1 MGVRCDEAV
10 ERWVGCHSEFRIYL
24 ENVSMLWVDKRT
36 SKFKSGQVW
45 TYAEYDS
52 TTFTQDPG
60 CLWPHFL
67 IIEPMRGLSY
77 ITRTQ
82 LSQPNRIKIT
92 YDNTHPTKAEGSF
105 KLTYTAI
112 GYRGLFPRWEF
123 FCYRSRSCSDWP
135 SRIDVLKQPAI

>member
-1 MGVRCDEAV
+1 
-10 ERWVGCHSEFRIYL
+10 
-24 ENVSMLWVDKRT
+24 MLWVDKRT

-45 TYAEYDS
+45 TYPEYDS

-67 IIEPMRGLSY
+67 IIEPMCGLSY

-92 YDNTHPTKAEGSF
+92 YDNTHPTKAGGSF

-112 GYRGLFPRWEF
+112 GYRGLFPR
-123 FCYRSRSCSDWP
+123 
-135 SRIDVLKQPAI
+135 

>member
-1 MGVRCDEAV
+1 
-10 ERWVGCHSEFRIYL
+10 
-24 ENVSMLWVDKRT
+24 MLWVDKRT

-45 TYAEYDS
+45 TYPEHDS

-67 IIEPMRGLSY
+67 IIEPMCGLSY

-92 YDNTHPTKAEGSF
+92 YDNTHPTKAGGSF

-112 GYRGLFPRWEF
+112 GYRGLFPR
-123 FCYRSRSCSDWP
+123 
-135 SRIDVLKQPAI
+135 